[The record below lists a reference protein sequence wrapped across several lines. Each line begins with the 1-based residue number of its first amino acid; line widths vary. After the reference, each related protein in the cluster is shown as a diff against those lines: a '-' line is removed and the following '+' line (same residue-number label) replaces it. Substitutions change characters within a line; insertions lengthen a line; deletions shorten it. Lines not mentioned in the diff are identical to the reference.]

1 MECSDINKKNK
12 LQNLLVN
19 CETNLLSLINLSLA
33 HVCIVALY
41 YQIMD

>member
-12 LQNLLVN
+12 LQNPLVN
-19 CETNLLSLINLSLA
+19 CETNLLSLINLLLA
-33 HVCIVALY
+33 YMCTVALY